1 MATRGRGKGIFAA
14 SKMIVEFD
22 SGFGFAGALAM
33 AFHFEMFV
41 FAALAFELRIVELL
55 LFIQPSQWIVES
67 SSDRRDFVASFGV
80 RIRPPRKPPDKFRH
94 SDSCEVRSLA
104 DC

>member
-1 MATRGRGKGIFAA
+1 
-14 SKMIVEFD
+14 MIVELDF
-22 SGFGFAGALAM
+22 GFGSAGVLAM
-33 AFHFEMFV
+33 AFHFEMFAFV
-41 FAALAFELRIVELL
+41 ALAFELRIVELI

-67 SSDRRDFVASFGV
+67 SSDRRYFVASFGV

-94 SDSCEVRSLA
+94 SDSCQVRSPF

>member
-1 MATRGRGKGIFAA
+1 
-14 SKMIVEFD
+14 MIVEFNF
-22 SGFGFAGALAM
+22 GFGFAGALAM
-33 AFHFEMFV
+33 AFHFEI
-41 FAALAFELRIVELL
+41 FACVALPFGLQIVELL
-55 LFIQPSQWIVES
+55 LSIPPSQWIVES

-94 SDSCEVRSLA
+94 SDSSQVRSPV

>member
-1 MATRGRGKGIFAA
+1 MF
-14 SKMIVEFD
+14 VEFL
-22 SGFGFAGALAM
+22 SGFGFSGAFGM
-33 AFHFEMFV
+33 AFQFDLLV
-41 FAALAFELRIVELL
+41 FQIIRTIVVFLSH
-55 LFIQPSQWIVES
+55 QPSQWIVES

-94 SDSCEVRSLA
+94 SDSSQVRSPV

>member
-1 MATRGRGKGIFAA
+1 
-14 SKMIVEFD
+14 MIVEFF
-22 SGFGFAGALAM
+22 SVFGFVGAFGM
-33 AFHFEMFV
+33 AFRFD
-41 FAALAFELRIVELL
+41 
-55 LFIQPSQWIVES
+55 LFISEIIRKIAMFLSHHPSQWIVVS

-94 SDSCEVRSLA
+94 LDLRRVRSPI